1 MSAHPHRVPGRLCA
15 GAACLFFFFAGRAFI
30 PHLGVQND
38 EALFASV
45 LYQPRAAEFMLRKA
59 ELPGTVICF
68 LFPVHAGQLR
78 VALDRMLLTQV

>member
-1 MSAHPHRVPGRLCA
+1 VPGRLCA

-45 LYQPRAAEFMLRKA
+45 LYAPRAADFMLHIGHSTYRS
-59 ELPGTVICF
+59 C
-68 LFPVHAGQLR
+68 
-78 VALDRMLLTQV
+78 